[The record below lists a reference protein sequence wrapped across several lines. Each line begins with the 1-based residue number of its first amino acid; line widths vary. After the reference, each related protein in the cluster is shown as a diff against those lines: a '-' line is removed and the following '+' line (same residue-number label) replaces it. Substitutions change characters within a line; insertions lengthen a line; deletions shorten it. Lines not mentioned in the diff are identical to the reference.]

1 MVNDLL
7 AFIRPPD
14 SADTRL
20 TNRWHWNVALT
31 LMVFWAMAFLA
42 FASPWKFARAGDIDD
57 KVKAA
62 VEPIQQQVATVG
74 RKVDEI
80 AADLTYT
87 KELLIRKLTVELERE
102 ILEAKR
108 RQCKAQ
114 TIDTV
119 EYFRKQV
126 IEKLDDYRSLTKR
139 EYDVPGCAEV

>member
-1 MVNDLL
+1 MVESLL
-7 AFIRPPD
+7 DFIRPPD
-14 SADTRL
+14 DADARTIK
-20 TNRWHWNVALT
+20 RWRWNVALT
-31 LMVFWAMAFLA
+31 LLAFWAMAFLA

-80 AADLTYT
+80 AADLTDT

>member
-1 MVNDLL
+1 MIDQILNFV
-7 AFIRPPD
+7 RPPD
-14 SADTRL
+14 DADPKTL
-20 TNRWHWNVALT
+20 KRWHWNAALM
-31 LMVFWAMAFLA
+31 LIGGFVFAVWSWTPFGY
-42 FASPWKFARAGDIDD
+42 ARAQEVEKKIA
-57 KVKAA
+57 AA
-62 VEPIQQQVATVG
+62 VEPIQQQVAAVDG
-74 RKVDEI
+74 KVEKI